1 MKNYR
6 KKNVQ
11 PMRPYVPGED
21 LTGISVNK
29 EDTPE
34 LGGMIAVN
42 PKNPEDKW
50 YVAKKFFEEN
60 YEEATPTFSGGEKDE
75 MEQRKEIAKLL
86 FKRKDMIPNNSMWL
100 AAEIQDLFIP
110 KPIPAEKKECED
122 CQFYETCNKVNSANR
137 KCSGFQPKDPSLK
150 IGLSH

>member
-1 MKNYR
+1 MENYR

-11 PMRPYVPGED
+11 PMRPYVVGED

-42 PKNPEDKW
+42 PKNTEDKW

-60 YEEATPTFSGGEKDE
+60 YELDKPSISVEELE
-75 MEQRKEIAKLL
+75 RIIRE
-86 FKRKDMIPNNSMWL
+86 
-100 AAEIQDLFIP
+100 FIP
-110 KPIPAEKKECED
+110 HRDNQYIKPLTLAIHKAMEGK
-122 CQFYETCNKVNSANR
+122 
-137 KCSGFQPKDPSLK
+137 
-150 IGLSH
+150 